1 MQEDIKE
8 EARKRM
14 LARKKRRIR
23 RKIVRVST
31 GITALALT
39 CSLAIHKYNDKK
51 SDRFDFY
58 PDRSGNMIVNKH
70 SYINHE
76 YLDKYYVIELYHT
89 ELDRSI
95 IFIASRFE
103 YNSGNSK
110 YNNIFNNEFIA
121 YDNNEKDFYEFMN
134 VTPLSV
140 ILEEYGLEQ
149 EKYYYNEMLDI
160 YNTLK
165 NNYEFADTSIYQKDI
180 EETPKVKKR
189 TLN

>member
-8 EARKRM
+8 EARKRI
-14 LARKKRRIR
+14 LERKKRRIK
-23 RKIVRVST
+23 RKVIRVST

-39 CSLAIHKYNDKK
+39 CSLAIEQYNYKK
-51 SDRFDFY
+51 SDKYYFT
-58 PDRSGNMIVNKH
+58 PDRNGNMTVSRNN
-70 SYINHE
+70 YISHDN
-76 YLDKYYVIELYHT
+76 LDKYYVIELYHT
-89 ELDRSI
+89 ELDRSM

-134 VTPLSV
+134 VTPLSD